1 MPRQRAKERACD
13 KAIKKTLAYRSI
25 FNYPLSYYQLST
37 YLISS
42 RKFDRKFFNKSL
54 KRLLKNRSVR
64 VKDKKYYLSGVK
76 PVSWELRKKYTQD
89 ILKKNNAELEILCK
103 IPWIKMIGITGS
115 LAAYNGE
122 KKADTDILVVVNK
135 NRMWLTRGFL
145 ILMLIIL
152 GKYPNIRTK
161 KLKICPNIYLDE
173 DKMEWVKEKHNIY
186 SAHEVLMMR
195 PYYEKDNT
203 YFKFLKQNEWA
214 FKYFKNYQIEL
225 PKRFKK
231 GKTGENKLI
240 DLLEEL
246 ARFLEVRY
254 MRDITTEKIKKDFIH
269 FNKNDKMPDIIKKYR
284 QLCKKLRI

>member
-13 KAIKKTLAYRSI
+13 AAIKRTLAYRSV

-37 YLISS
+37 YLISK
-42 RKFDRKFFNKSL
+42 RKFDSKFFNKSL
-54 KRLLKNRSVR
+54 KRLLKNKSVR
-64 VKDKKYYLSGVK
+64 IKDKKYYLSGVK
-76 PVSWELRKKYTQD
+76 PVSWELRKKYTRS
-89 ILKKNNAELEILCK
+89 ILNKNQPELDILCK

-145 ILMLIIL
+145 IIMLIIL
-152 GKYPNIRTK
+152 GKYPNIRSK

-173 DKMEWVKEKHNIY
+173 EKMEWTKDKHNIY
-186 SAHEVLMMR
+186 TAHEVLMLL

-214 FKYFKNYQIEL
+214 FKYFKNYSIEL

-231 GKTGENKLI
+231 SISGENKLV
-240 DLLEEL
+240 DLLEET
-246 ARFLEVRY
+246 ARFLEIRY
-254 MRDITTEKIKKDFIH
+254 MRNITTEKIKKNFIH
-269 FNKNDKMPDIIKKYR
+269 FNKNDKMPNIIKNYR
-284 QLCKKLRI
+284 RMCKKLKI